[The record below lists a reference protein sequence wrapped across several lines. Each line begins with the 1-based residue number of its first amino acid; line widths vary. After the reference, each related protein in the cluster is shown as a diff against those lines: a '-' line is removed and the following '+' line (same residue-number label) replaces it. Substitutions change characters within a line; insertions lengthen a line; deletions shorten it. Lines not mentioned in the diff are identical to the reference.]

1 MAPTRNWAHQ
11 APIRV
16 LVRPEVSPAS
26 DGGAVAART
35 RLPKFR
41 LELGWGRA
49 TCCGT
54 SFKGVLGEAP
64 GWLDGSRSEWR
75 GELGA
80 TAVMAAEELG
90 APT

>member
-1 MAPTRNWAHQ
+1 
-11 APIRV
+11 
-16 LVRPEVSPAS
+16 VSPAS